1 MGDQCRL
8 SVNTGGQMFHTS
20 RFEHTRGFIEFRT
33 ELLTGIKT
41 RICPERLKRGIGTRD
56 IPDYP
61 HEGCPFCPDLVQEA
75 TPVFPDGRRVHIGE
89 CVTFPNLFPFSSYH
103 IVSVISRDH
112 TVKRFSVCQIRDA
125 LSAQVQVLS
134 EVPGYVS
141 INWNYLPSA
150 GASLPHPHL
159 QGLADPVPD
168 MLLQMYLD
176 GSKRHYTRYG
186 ESWWRMLR
194 ERESG
199 TSRCLTG
206 TNLFWYAHF
215 VPIGEKEMRCIL
227 PGTTISDFKEQIPG
241 FAEDLIRI
249 LDFYQDMGN
258 NAWNL
263 SVFFGKE
270 TDQAFFSAFA
280 TIIVRINPNP
290 LCTSDTA
297 FMERLHL
304 EPVILTLPEE
314 LGMLWRNN
322 R

>member
-1 MGDQCRL
+1 
-8 SVNTGGQMFHTS
+8 MFHTN
-20 RFEHTRGFIEFRT
+20 RYEHSRGFIEYRT
-33 ELLTGIKT
+33 ELLTGIKS
-41 RICPERLKRGIGTRD
+41 RICPERLKRGIGRPD

-61 HEGCPFCPDLVQEA
+61 DEGCPFCPDLVLEA
-75 TPVFPDGRRVHIGE
+75 TPAFPDGRRVQIGE
-89 CVTFPNLFPFSSYH
+89 CITFPNLFPFSSYH

-112 TVKRFSVCQIRDA
+112 VVRRFSARQIRDA

-168 MLLQMYLD
+168 TLPQKYLD
-176 GSKRHYTRYG
+176 GSKQYYSQYG
-186 ESWWRMLR
+186 ISWWGVLKNK
-194 ERESG
+194 ETE
-199 TSRCLTG
+199 TSRRLKG

-215 VPIGEKEMRCIL
+215 VPIGEKEIRCIL
-227 PGTTISDFKEQIPG
+227 PCTTVSDFKGHIPD

-249 LDFYQDMGN
+249 LDFFQDMGN
-258 NAWNL
+258 NAWNM
-263 SVFFGKE
+263 SVFFGTE
-270 TDQAFFSAFA
+270 TDRAFFSAFA
-280 TIIVRINPNP
+280 TIIVRINPNS

-297 FMERLHL
+297 FMEKLHF
-304 EPVILTLPEE
+304 EPVILTLPED
-314 LGMLWRNN
+314 LGKLWCNN